1 MQLVT
6 LGGAALRLT
15 PPGTE
20 RLESARTL
28 GVGVTGP
35 ECNAAVAAGRLG
47 VDATWLSRLPDS
59 ALGRRVATELRGH
72 EVDVVAEFVE
82 GRQGL
87 TFFERGSPPRED
99 GRLDDLDGAAVEGL
113 TMDQLPTDRVEAADV
128 AYVTAATP
136 SASTGLAG
144 AAAKFLKTATDA
156 GATTALGLLATHG
169 WDDPDAARDTLEGTF
184 PAVDVLVGD
193 DDAVAE
199 VFDRD
204 GEPGQVMHSLATDHD
219 LETVALTGD
228 RGAAAWHD
236 ATVHAFPALD
246 VDVVDVTGADDAFA
260 GAFLAGL
267 AGGDVQ
273 AALRRAI
280 AASALVQTTPG
291 VLPVFSEAEVDA
303 VAGRVGRP

>member
-1 MQLVT
+1 MELVT

-20 RLESARTL
+20 RLESAGTL
-28 GVGVTGP
+28 EVGVTGP

-47 VDATWLSRLPDS
+47 VDAVWLSRLPDS

-72 EVDVVAEFVE
+72 DVEIEAAFVE

-87 TFFERGSPPRED
+87 SFFERGSPPRGD

-113 TMDQLPTDRVEAADV
+113 TMEGLPTDRVEDADC
-128 AYVTAATP
+128 AYVTAATS
-136 SASTGLAG
+136 SASTGLAV
-144 AAAKFLKTATDA
+144 AAAKFLKTATGG
-156 GATTALGLLATHG
+156 GATTAMGLLETRG
-169 WDDPDAARDTLEGTF
+169 WDDPETARDTLEGMF
-184 PAVDVLVGD
+184 PAVDVFVGA

-199 VFDRD
+199 VFGRD
-204 GEPGQVMHSLATDHD
+204 GAPGQVMHSLATDYGF
-219 LETVALTGD
+219 ETVALTDD

-236 ATVHAFPALD
+236 STVHEFAGVD

-267 AGGDVQ
+267 DDDVG

-280 AASALVQTTPG
+280 AASALVETTPG
-291 VLPVFSEAEVDA
+291 VLPVFSADEVDA
-303 VAGRVGRP
+303 VAERVGRA